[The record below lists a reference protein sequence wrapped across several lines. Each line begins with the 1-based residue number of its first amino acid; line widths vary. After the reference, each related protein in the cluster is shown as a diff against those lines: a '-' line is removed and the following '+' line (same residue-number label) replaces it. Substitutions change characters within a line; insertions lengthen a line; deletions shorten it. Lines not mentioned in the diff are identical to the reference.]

1 MLKTSSFKV
10 LSAVLILCIA
20 TLTSAQSDTLP
31 EIKPGITGRTTIK
44 PYKVLTA
51 GKRITVQSKTEI
63 SKIMV
68 WSSSGHRFIEDN
80 SVKAPSYTFTVT
92 NGERF
97 FYIMLE
103 LKDGKRYTEKVGV
116 D

>member
-1 MLKTSSFKV
+1 MLRTSSFKV

-20 TLTSAQSDTLP
+20 TLTSAQSDTAP
-31 EIKPGITGRTTIK
+31 EIKPSATERTPPK

-63 SKIMV
+63 NKIMV
-68 WSSSGHRFIEDN
+68 WSSSGHRFVEDN
-80 SVKAPSYTFTVT
+80 SVKAPSYSFTVT
-92 NGERF
+92 TGEKF

-116 D
+116 E

>member
-1 MLKTSSFKV
+1 MLNASSFKV

-20 TLTSAQSDTLP
+20 TLTSAQSDTAP
-31 EIKPGITGRTTIK
+31 EIKPANNERTAAK

-68 WSSSGHRFIEDN
+68 WSSSGHRFVEDN
-80 SVKAPSYTFTVT
+80 NVKAASYTFTIT
-92 NGERF
+92 TGEKF

-116 D
+116 E

>member
-1 MLKTSSFKV
+1 MLRTSSFKV

-20 TLTSAQSDTLP
+20 TLTSAQSDTAP
-31 EIKPGITGRTTIK
+31 EIKPGTTERNAPK

-51 GKRITVQSKTEI
+51 GKRITVQTKTEI

-68 WSSSGHRFIEDN
+68 WSSSGHRFVEDN
-80 SVKAPSYTFTVT
+80 SVKSPSYSFTIT
-92 NGERF
+92 TGEKF

-116 D
+116 E